1 MNMRPPIPK
10 PEPLASQRP
19 TTTEELTA
27 LVKWGLKQGLLK
39 WPTPPTPP
47 APPIDT
53 EAKDFSPDLKRAMA
67 EKKAEIGP

>member
-1 MNMRPPIPK
+1 MNLPHPIPK
-10 PEPLASQRP
+10 PEPLARQRP

-39 WPTPPTPP
+39 WPTPPP
-47 APPIDT
+47 PPIDT
-53 EAKDFSPDLKRAMA
+53 EAKDFSPDLRRALK